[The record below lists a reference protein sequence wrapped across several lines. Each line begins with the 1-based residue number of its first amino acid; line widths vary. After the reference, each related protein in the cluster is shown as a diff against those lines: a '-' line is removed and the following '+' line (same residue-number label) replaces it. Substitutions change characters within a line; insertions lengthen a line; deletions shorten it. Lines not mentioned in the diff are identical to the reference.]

1 MKALIPL
8 LFLCALAEAQ
18 TVPATKLPSTPA
30 ERELAKLQIL
40 TRNPACSPE
49 TWVMFGNALMQRSR
63 DSVSHD
69 FSEAYLAYR
78 SALTLKPDHADAM
91 TGMAWVKNS
100 EHDFAAGKMWA
111 DKALAADPKQTDAH
125 ALIGDGCL
133 ELGNY
138 EEAAHQYQLSMNQRP
153 DLSTLSRSAHL
164 LWMTGDA
171 TRACALMQQAIDAG
185 GPYPENAAWCRA
197 ELALMFFQRGA
208 ILPAEQ
214 MAAKAMDAAPNNPRV
229 LATMARIL
237 AAKKDYPKAIEL
249 YEKSVAITPTHDALA
264 PLVDLYRLT
273 GQTEKAEKQF
283 DAVVT
288 YHTAPHL
295 HADGKLYPHPD
306 LGANA
311 QLARFYADQGRN
323 LDDAL
328 KQARAAH
335 ERSKNVNVIDTLA
348 WCLCLNGQAEEAKPL
363 IQQALKRKTQDAAI
377 LFHAGMIR
385 QALKE
390 ETPAR
395 KLFASALSL
404 NPNFN
409 PAQAAK
415 AVEMLAVPVARAGD
429 VAVIKQVPTAVAP

>member
-1 MKALIPL
+1 MKALFSL
-8 LFLCALAEAQ
+8 LFVLGGLAQAQ
-18 TVPATKLPSTPA
+18 DPTPSAPKPPATPLD
-30 ERELAKLQIL
+30 REIAKLQIL
-40 TRNPACSPE
+40 TRNPACSPD
-49 TWVMFGNALMQRSR
+49 TWVNFGNALMQKSR

-69 FSEAYLAYR
+69 FSEPYLAYR
-78 SALTLKPDHADAM
+78 SALTLKPDYADAM

-111 DKALAADPKQTDAH
+111 DKALEADDKQTDAH
-125 ALIGDGCL
+125 ALIGDGFL

-138 EEAAHQYQLSMNQRP
+138 EGAAHEYQLAMNQRP

-171 TRACALMQQAIDAG
+171 QRACALMQQAIDAG
-185 GPYPENAAWCRA
+185 GPYPENTAWGRA
-197 ELALMFFQRGA
+197 ELALMFFNRA
-208 ILPAEQ
+208 ALLPAEQ
-214 MAAKAMDAAPNNPRV
+214 MAAKAMEAAPDNPRV
-229 LATMARIL
+229 LAAMARIL

-249 YEKSVAITPTHDALA
+249 YEKSISITPTHDALA
-264 PLVDLYRLT
+264 PLVDLYRMT
-273 GQTEKAEKQF
+273 GQEEKAEKQF
-283 DAVVT
+283 EAVVT

-323 LDDAL
+323 LEDAL
-328 KQARAAH
+328 KQAKAAY
-335 ERSKNVNVIDTLA
+335 EKYKNVGVIDTLA

-377 LFHAGMIR
+377 LYHAAMIYQVLKDDNTSR
-385 QALKE
+385 QF
-390 ETPAR
+390 
-395 KLFASALSL
+395 FAKALSL

-415 AVEMLAVPVARAGD
+415 AVEMLALPPV
-429 VAVIKQVPTAVAP
+429 TAAANP

>member
-1 MKALIPL
+1 MKALLPLL
-8 LFLCALAEAQ
+8 LFLCTLAQGQ
-18 TVPATKLPSTPA
+18 TAPAAKTPLD
-30 ERELAKLQIL
+30 REIAKLQIM
-40 TRNPACSPE
+40 TKNPACSPE
-49 TWVMFGNALMQRSR
+49 TWVLFGNALMQKSR

-111 DKALAADPKQTDAH
+111 DKALATDPKQTDAH

-133 ELGNY
+133 ELGDY
-138 EEAAHQYQLSMNQRP
+138 EEAAREYQMAMDQRP

-185 GPYPENAAWCRA
+185 GPYPENTAWCRA

-214 MAAKAMDAAPNNPRV
+214 MAARAMEAAPHNPRV
-229 LATMARIL
+229 LAAMARIL
-237 AAKKDYPKAIEL
+237 AAKKDYAKAIEL
-249 YEKSVAITPTHDALA
+249 YEKSAAITPTHDALA
-264 PLVDLYRLT
+264 PLVDLYRMT

-283 DAVVT
+283 EAVVT

-295 HADGKLYPHPD
+295 HADGKWSPHPD

-323 LDDAL
+323 LEDAR
-328 KQARAAH
+328 KQARAAY
-335 ERSKNVNVIDTLA
+335 EKSKSVGVIDTLA
-348 WCLCLNGQAEEAKPL
+348 WCLCLNGQAAEAKPL
-363 IQQALKRKTQDAAI
+363 IRQALKRKTQDAAI
-377 LFHAGMIR
+377 LYHAAMIH

-390 ETPAR
+390 EGTAR
-395 KLFASALSL
+395 KLFARALSL
-404 NPNFN
+404 NPSFD
-409 PAQAAK
+409 PTQAAK
-415 AVEMLAVPVARAGD
+415 AREMLAMPVKRAD
-429 VAVIKQVPTAVAP
+429 EAVVAVPGAAGKP